1 VIKEF
6 ILNNSNVF
14 NKSGKIPILDKIF
27 YGIGNFSVGVSI
39 QVIGTFLMFYCT
51 AILNIPGSLVGIAIS
66 ISIAWDAF
74 TDPLMGYISD
84 NTKSN
89 FFGRRHLYLIIG
101 GIGIGICNLILWNI
115 NSNHS
120 VMTRFII
127 ILIAI
132 IAIKTFMTIFI
143 TPYTALGAELSNDY
157 NERTSIQGIKTIFF
171 LLGLI
176 FVSVFLLY
184 IFFQPSAE
192 FPIGQLNPKAY
203 SHMGLFSSIIIVLFS
218 MFCFFC
224 TKKYIPLLRLSEDQ
238 AVQKFSLHNLLM
250 SFKAIISNTLFRSI
264 ALPYMFNNIA
274 SAMFSNVGLHVFTYT
289 FHLSNQQIA
298 LIVGTQFA
306 VSILSQPTWTYISKK
321 IDKKPSI
328 RLGLGLCIIASAY
341 FFALVLFRNYTLNN
355 ALYFLPFAVLAG
367 FGTGGLFTLP
377 LSMIADII
385 DLEELNTGKRSE
397 GTYYGC
403 LTLFY
408 KFSQSI
414 TLLLIGFILDIIKFN
429 SSLPVQAEGTVISL
443 GLILSFA
450 SGLSFIAAL
459 ISLRKYSL
467 DRLTVENIQKQITI
481 QNKRA

>member
-1 VIKEF
+1 M
-6 ILNNSNVF
+6 NYTNVY
-14 NKSGKIPILDKIF
+14 NKSGKVSILDKIS

-66 ISIAWDAF
+66 ISIAWDAI

-84 NTKSN
+84 NTKSKI
-89 FFGRRHLYLIIG
+89 FGRRHLYLIIG
-101 GIGIGICNLILWNI
+101 AIGIGICNLLLWNI
-115 NSNHS
+115 PSS
-120 VMTRFII
+120 YPVTTKFII
-127 ILIAI
+127 ILIDI
-132 IAIKTFMTIFI
+132 IVIKTFMTIFI

-171 LLGLI
+171 LLGLF

-184 IFFQPSAE
+184 IFFQPSVE
-192 FPIGQLNPKAY
+192 FPVGQLNPKAY
-203 SHMGLFSSIIIVLFS
+203 SHMGLFSSIIIIIFS
-218 MFCFFC
+218 MACVFF
-224 TKKYIPLLRLSEDQ
+224 TKKYIPLLRLSENE
-238 AVQKFSLHNLLM
+238 AVEKLGLHSLLA
-250 SFKAIISNTLFRSI
+250 SFKNIIGDTLFRSI

-289 FHLSNQQIA
+289 FSLNNQQIA
-298 LIVGTQFA
+298 LIVGVQFA
-306 VSILSQPTWTYISKK
+306 VSIISQPAWTYISRK

-328 RLGLGLCIIASAY
+328 KLGQGLCIIASAY
-341 FFALVLFRNYTLNN
+341 FFALVLFKNYTASNVI
-355 ALYFLPFAVLAG
+355 YFLPFAILAG

-429 SSLPVQAEGTVISL
+429 SSLPVQSEGTVVSL

-450 SGLSFIAAL
+450 SLLSFIAAF

-467 DRLTVENIQKQITI
+467 DRLTVEGIQKQIAI
-481 QNKRA
+481 KNKAD

>member
-1 VIKEF
+1 M
-6 ILNNSNVF
+6 NNSNV
-14 NKSGKIPILDKIF
+14 LDKSNKISLSDKMS
-27 YGIGNFSVGVSI
+27 YGIGNFSVGVAI

-66 ISIAWDAF
+66 ISIAWDAI

-84 NTKSN
+84 NTKSKI
-89 FFGRRHLYLIIG
+89 FGRRHLYLIIG
-101 GIGIGICNLILWNI
+101 CIGIGICNLLLWNI
-115 NSNHS
+115 SGTFS
-120 VMTRFII
+120 VMTKFVII
-127 ILIAI
+127 FFDI

-171 LLGLI
+171 LLGLV

-184 IFFQPSAE
+184 IFFQPSVE

-203 SHMGLFSSIIIVLFS
+203 SYMGIFSSIIIVVFAML
-218 MFCFFC
+218 CFFL
-224 TKKYIPLLRLSEDQ
+224 TKKYIPTLRLTENQ
-238 AVQKFSLHNLLM
+238 PIEKLSLHNLLT
-250 SFKAIISNTLFRSI
+250 SFKGIISDALFRSV
-264 ALPYMFNNIA
+264 ALTYMFNNIA
-274 SAMFSNVGLHVFTYT
+274 SAMFSNIGLHVFTYT
-289 FHLSNQQIA
+289 FILNNQQIA
-298 LIVGTQFA
+298 LMVGVQFA
-306 VSILSQPTWTYISKK
+306 VSILSQPVWTFISKK

-328 RLGLGLCIIASAY
+328 KLGLGLAIIASAY
-341 FFALVLFRNYTLNN
+341 FFALVLFKNHIMGN

-385 DLEELNTGKRSE
+385 DLEELHTGRRSE

-414 TLLLIGFILDIIKFN
+414 TLLLVGFILDIIKFN
-429 SSLPVQAEGTVISL
+429 SSLPVQSEGTVVTL
-443 GLILSFA
+443 GLILSITTTA
-450 SGLSFIAAL
+450 SFIAAF
-459 ISLRKYSL
+459 ISIKKYSL
-467 DRLTVENIQKQITI
+467 NRFTVEDIQKQIVERNTAK
-481 QNKRA
+481 NFS